1 MKQIPAT
8 SKILPFGKALTL
20 LLFLVCSLPVEARAS
35 VGKKAPPMTFRVHAE
50 THQRDTEVFAIPL
63 TMGDPPMNLVV
74 EKMPLISER
83 EVQAFYPFDAPNGT
97 YGVYFQL
104 DNHGTK
110 AWEALTTTRRSGFLV
125 VVYNGRPLTR
135 LRLGRPVRDGIVM
148 VPHGLTAEE
157 IQVLEGR
164 YPKIGSAAAPQAPGR
179 STPSHLPV
187 PR

>member
-1 MKQIPAT
+1 MA
-8 SKILPFGKALTL
+8 
-20 LLFLVCSLPVEARAS
+20 
-35 VGKKAPPMTFRVHAE
+35 FRVHVE

-63 TMGDPPMNLVV
+63 TMGNPPMNLVV
-74 EKMPLISER
+74 EKLPLISEN
-83 EVQAFYPFDAPNGT
+83 EVKAFYPFNAPDGS

-110 AWEALTTTRRSGFLV
+110 AWETITTTRRSGFVV

-148 VPHGLTAEE
+148 VPQGITAEE
-157 IQVLEGR
+157 VEILRQR
-164 YPKIGSAAAPQAPGR
+164 YPQIGSTAAPPVPGR
-179 STPSHLPV
+179 ATSDHLPT

>member
-1 MKQIPAT
+1 MKR
-8 SKILPFGKALTL
+8 
-20 LLFLVCSLPVEARAS
+20 FLVFLLCFLPLTVWAS
-35 VGKKAPPMTFRVHAE
+35 GGKKKPPMTFRVHAE

-74 EKMPLISER
+74 EKMPLISEH
-83 EVQAFYPFDAPNGT
+83 EVKAFYPFESTGGT

-148 VPHGLTAEE
+148 VPHGITAEE
-157 IQVLEGR
+157 IAVLEQR
-164 YPKIGSAAAPQAPGR
+164 YPKIGSAGAPKIPG
-179 STPSHLPV
+179 STGESHLPR